1 MRAPLSWLREF
12 TPLVAPPAEIADA
25 LNQLGLEVEKIDAPG
40 DDIDGVVV
48 AKILDVMAHPDADKI
63 RLADVDFGS
72 GTTRV
77 VCGAPNIYPGMV
89 APFATVGATLP
100 GGFKIT
106 KRKIRGV
113 VSEGMLCSA
122 RELGISDD
130 HSGIVDLPPDTPL
143 GSDAREVLGLDDVVF
158 ELAITPNRPD
168 AMGITGVAREL
179 AAHFGLPL
187 DIPVP
192 DAVPSVDRI
201 GDVTVE
207 VEVPGRCP
215 RFVARVARVT
225 MGESPDWMQRRLRLA
240 GMRPISN
247 VVDVT
252 NYVLLERN
260 RPLHAFDL
268 GRLAGRGI
276 VVRLARDGETMT
288 TLDGVDRNLT
298 GEDLLICDA
307 QRAAQSIA
315 GIMGGANSEVDDA
328 TTEVLVESAYFE
340 PSGIARSAK
349 RLGLRTEASA
359 RFERGIDPDAT
370 AAGADYAVQLLAEV
384 ASAHA
389 EPTMIDRYPN
399 PVARP
404 HISVRTRRVNALLG
418 TDIDAPTLVGLL
430 EPLGIECDAPAA
442 DGSFTAVTP
451 TWRPDLEREVDL
463 VEEVGRRYGL
473 NRIARTVPTNA
484 GKVGRL
490 TPRQRERRVVADV
503 LVGAGYAEGM
513 TLPLVSPA
521 DLRRAGL
528 SPAAVIE
535 VENPLRAEESVLRP
549 AILPGLLKAVQYNAS
564 YGNADVALFE
574 LGTVFFPPD
583 PQGAAAR
590 PRFDGKYHGDPALL
604 PDEHEHLAV
613 VRAGAVR
620 RRPFETED
628 RAVEPADV
636 VAAVGA
642 LGEALRLA
650 DLRLVAA
657 AVAGFH
663 PTRAA
668 RVLVDGVAVG
678 TVGEIA
684 SEVRH
689 ELGFDGAVSACEL
702 DVDLLLAGS
711 RREDAAR
718 TVSRFPGSSIDLAFV
733 VDEQVAA
740 GDVERTLRETGGE
753 LLESL
758 RLFDVFRSDALGAS
772 RRSLAFALRF
782 RAADRTLTDDDVAQ
796 LRQRCIDAVVRAHGA
811 ELRG

>member
-12 TPLVAPPAEIADA
+12 TPLAAPPVEIADA

-40 DDIDGVVV
+40 EEISGVVV
-48 AKILDVMAHPDADKI
+48 AKILDVVAHPDADKI

-77 VCGAPNIYPGMV
+77 VCGAPNIHPGMV

-100 GGFKIT
+100 GGFEIT

-130 HSGIVDLPPDTPL
+130 HSGIVELPADTPL

-168 AMGITGVAREL
+168 AMGITGIAREL
-179 AAHFGLPL
+179 AAHFRLPL

-192 DAVPSVDRI
+192 EAVPAVERI
-201 GDVTVE
+201 GDVHVE
-207 VEVPGRCP
+207 VEAPGRCP
-215 RFVARVARVT
+215 RFVGRVSSVT
-225 MGESPDWMQRRLRLA
+225 MGASPEWMQRRLRLA

-288 TLDGVDRNLT
+288 TLDGVERRLT

-307 QRAAQSIA
+307 ERAPQAIA
-315 GIMGGANSEVDDA
+315 GIMGGANSEVDGS
-328 TTEVLVESAYFE
+328 TTEVLIESAYFA
-340 PSGIARSAK
+340 PSGVARSAK

-359 RFERGIDPDAT
+359 RFERGIDPNAT
-370 AAGADYAVQLLAEV
+370 AAGADYAIALLREV
-384 ASAHA
+384 ANGQA
-389 EPTMIDRYPN
+389 EPSMIDRYPE
-399 PVARP
+399 PVERP
-404 HISVRTRRVNALLG
+404 HINVRTARVNALLG
-418 TDIDAPTLVGLL
+418 IELDAPTVVSLL
-430 EPLGIECDAPAA
+430 EPLGIECGAPAA

-451 TWRPDLEREVDL
+451 TWRPDLEREIDV

-490 TPRQRERRVVADV
+490 TPRQRERRLVADV

-521 DLRRAGL
+521 DLRRAGR
-528 SPAAVIE
+528 SPTAVIE

-549 AILPGLLKAVQYNAS
+549 SVLPGLLKAVQYNAS

-583 PQGAAAR
+583 PEGAARR
-590 PRFDGKYHGDPALL
+590 PRFEGKYHGDPARL
-604 PDEHEHLAV
+604 PDEHEHLCV
-613 VRAGAVR
+613 IRAGALR
-620 RRPFETED
+620 RRPFDDD
-628 RAVEPADV
+628 RPVEPADV
-636 VAAVGA
+636 VAAVAA

-650 DLRLVAA
+650 DLRLEAA
-657 AVAGFH
+657 AVDGFH
-663 PTRAA
+663 GTRAA
-668 RVLVDGVAVG
+668 RVLVDGIAIGVVGQIDDEVTAEFGIDVPVA
-678 TVGEIA
+678 
-684 SEVRH
+684 
-689 ELGFDGAVSACEL
+689 ACEL
-702 DVDLLLAGS
+702 DVDLLLAGA
-711 RREDAAR
+711 RRDEAAR
-718 TVSRFPGSSIDLAFV
+718 PVSRFPGSSIDLAFV
-733 VDEQVAA
+733 VDERTAS
-740 GDVERTLRETGGE
+740 GDVERTLRDVGGE
-753 LLESL
+753 LLEAV
-758 RLFDVFRSDALGAS
+758 RLFDVFRSDALGAG
-772 RRSLAFALRF
+772 RKSLAYALRF
-782 RAADRTLTDDDVAQ
+782 RSIDRSLTDDEVAQ